1 VSDSILDHGYI
12 PEEHAPDPVISHGD
26 PTPPGKVAIWMFLA
40 SEIMFFIAIL
50 GTYII
55 LRSGSPELFKKFAG
69 VLSKPLGALNTA
81 VLILSS
87 LTMAL
92 AVDAAQKNNRGKT
105 IAMLGIT
112 FLCAAAFM
120 FIKLNFEYRDKWD
133 HHTVVFRDSSSET
146 GFSVADGHI
155 DRDRTTDS
163 LLVLRRARHM
173 PVPMHGRFDIH
184 LVAEEDI
191 DKGIVTDR
199 GGAVAHQTDLPSG
212 SAAMTEPEKAGE
224 SELQIPRSA
233 IAQDINYMPWKNIF
247 YACYFTL
254 TGVHGVHVLGG
265 MIPIFLLMCQAMRG
279 KLYPHHT
286 EYVGL
291 YWHFVDLVWIFLFPL
306 LYLI

>member
-1 VSDSILDHGYI
+1 VSESVLDHGYV

-26 PTPPGKVAIWMFLA
+26 PAPPGKVAIWMFLA

-55 LRSGSPELFKKFAG
+55 LRSGSPELFKKMAG
-69 VLSKPLGALNTA
+69 ILSKPLAGTNTL

-92 AVDAAQKNNRGKT
+92 AVDASQKGNRQKT
-105 IAMLGIT
+105 IVYLLIT
-112 FLCAAAFM
+112 FLCACGFM
-120 FIKLNFEYRDKWD
+120 VIKGIEYSDKWH
-133 HHTVVFRDSSSET
+133 HHTIVYRDSSSAS
-146 GFSVADGHI
+146 GFSVFDGHVESMNEATFVGHGA
-155 DRDRTTDS
+155 RTELPS
-163 LLVLRRARHM
+163 K
-173 PVPMHGRFDIH
+173 GQFDIH
-184 LVAEEDI
+184 LVTEEDVHH
-191 DKGIVTDR
+191 GVVTANI
-199 GGAVAHQTDLPSG
+199 GSTEHASGEHG
-212 SAAMTEPEKAGE
+212 SADHGAAKGVEGE
-224 SELQIPRSA
+224 VHIPKSA

-265 MIPIFLLMCQAMRG
+265 MVPIFLLMAQAIRG
-279 KLYPHHT
+279 KLFPAQT

>member
-12 PEEHAPDPVISHGD
+12 PEEHAPDPVIGHGD

-69 VLSKPLGALNTA
+69 VLSKGLGATNTA
-81 VLILSS
+81 ILILSS

-92 AVDAAQKNNRGKT
+92 AVDASQKGNRKKT

-112 FLCAAAFM
+112 FACAAAFM
-120 FIKLNFEYRDKWD
+120 FIKLNFEYRDKWN
-133 HHTVVFRDSSSET
+133 HHTVVYRDSSSAT
-146 GFSVADGHI
+146 GFSVADGHVNP
-155 DRDRTTDS
+155 DKTNDAT
-163 LLVLRRARHM
+163 LALHHARAM
-173 PVPMHGRFDIH
+173 ALPAHGRFDIH

-191 DKGIVTDR
+191 EKGIVTDR
-199 GGAVAHQTDLPSG
+199 SMTAMRQTDLPTG
-212 SAAMTEPEKAGE
+212 SAAQAEPEKAGE
-224 SELQIPRSA
+224 VEVEIPRSA

-265 MIPIFLLMCQAMRG
+265 MVPILLLMIQAMRG
-279 KLYPHHT
+279 KLYPAHT